1 MPFAPRQRG
10 SPVRWRYSGRSNPT
24 NALRR
29 SAATLGATLTA
40 DDMRSGRWLDDA
52 TRLDGGMQ
60 RDGTVRIQRQ
70 IQSLG
75 LRLRTAIHA
84 AARGVNLLY
93 RTFLE
98 IEYGRRRRQQWIGGL
113 GEWSG
118 FHGDKLATYR
128 IACAFCGEK
137 GNFETVQ
144 HLQRVKPGG
153 SRKTLNYDT
162 LKCGHCGNYMF
173 AFWSAAGMSIGGG
186 GIHGYRTL
194 PRQ

>member
-1 MPFAPRQRG
+1 LSAMPFAPRQRG

-84 AARGVNLLY
+84 AARGVNLLM
-93 RTFLE
+93 RALRE
-98 IEYGRRRRQQWIGGL
+98 LHVCVLVGRWHEYWWRGHSRVSDPAPPVTRAI
-113 GEWSG
+113 
-118 FHGDKLATYR
+118 FCV
-128 IACAFCGEK
+128 CAF
-137 GNFETVQ
+137 
-144 HLQRVKPGG
+144 
-153 SRKTLNYDT
+153 
-162 LKCGHCGNYMF
+162 
-173 AFWSAAGMSIGGG
+173 MSKIL
-186 GIHGYRTL
+186 RCL
-194 PRQ
+194 